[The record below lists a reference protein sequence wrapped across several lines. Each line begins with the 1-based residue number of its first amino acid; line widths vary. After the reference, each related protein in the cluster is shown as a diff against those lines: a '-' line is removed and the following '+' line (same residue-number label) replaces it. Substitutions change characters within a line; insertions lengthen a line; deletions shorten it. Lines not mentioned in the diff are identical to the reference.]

1 MSIVKRFACYRKG
14 FYLKGMVTGAIVLLL
29 VGCETVTKVPDPTV
43 AAPDCPPVGKIAH
56 VGEVEWVTVAPEA
69 IRQKARI
76 DTGAQT
82 TSIGVIKQQRF
93 ERDGDAWVA
102 FTIRN
107 RESGEEVDMKR
118 PLKRTARI
126 KRHNAESVERYV
138 VILDLQLGDLNIP
151 TEVTLADREQFE
163 FPVLIGRNFLDGIAV
178 VDVSKKFMALNPEQ
192 KQ

>member
-1 MSIVKRFACYRKG
+1 MSAVKRFFRKG
-14 FYLKGMVTGAIVLLL
+14 FVLGGIVVLLA
-29 VGCETVTKVPDPTV
+29 GCETITKAPDGTV
-43 AAPDCPPVGKIAH
+43 AAPDCPPVGKVAH
-56 VGEVEWVTVAPEA
+56 IGEVEWVTVAPEA

-82 TSIGVIKQQRF
+82 TSIGVIKQQKF
-93 ERDGDAWVA
+93 ERDGDTWIA

-107 RESGEEVDMKR
+107 RETGKEVDMKR
-118 PLKRTARI
+118 PLQRTAKI

-138 VILDLQLGDLNIP
+138 VMLDLQLGDLNIP

-192 KQ
+192 NNN